1 MKTAVSQARIVE
13 RDRQD
18 EDRVA
23 ASGPA
28 CDPVG
33 DSDGA
38 RFLDPGA
45 LAANWAV
52 LYRAAR
58 ALCRSHHEAEDLVQ
72 ETFTRVLAR
81 PRVLRRSDDLPYLL
95 RALRNTHATSCRVA
109 ARRPTI
115 VPMPSDDQ
123 AAAIDIPATVEARGV
138 IAAIAGAPRV
148 YRDAVVA
155 VDLLGLSYEQA
166 ARRLGTTTATLNT
179 RLFRGRAHVA
189 RLFVRC
195 GNPHG
200 TNNADGAAMPAAA
213 GSI

>member
-1 MKTAVSQARIVE
+1 MAG
-13 RDRQD
+13 D
-18 EDRVA
+18 
-23 ASGPA
+23 A

-33 DSDGA
+33 DPPGT
-38 RFLDPGA
+38 RFLDPRA
-45 LAANWAV
+45 LSAHRVV

-81 PRVLRRSDDLPYLL
+81 PRALRRGDDLPYLL
-95 RALRNTHATSCRVA
+95 RALRNTHTTGCRVA

-115 VPMPSDDQ
+115 VPMPNMDQ
-123 AAAIDIPATVEARGV
+123 VAALDVPAAVDARRV
-138 IAAIAGAPRV
+138 IAAIAAAPGV

-166 ARRLGTTTATLNT
+166 ARRLGTRKATLNT

-189 RLFVRC
+189 RLM
-195 GNPHG
+195 
-200 TNNADGAAMPAAA
+200 DDE
-213 GSI
+213 